1 MIYNVD
7 TAKHWVFGAKTVVH
21 YIMSQCVLPS
31 VGRLVMT
38 RGVPTRWSRVQSSV
52 WGVFCSATWDRLT
65 RYMCTPCYKQTKWG
79 EGLRLHKNVC
89 THITISADIQCM
101 KKYFCGCTWFC
112 IWSPGKSQIKMF
124 PVPSLLLPLVDFQ
137 HYCVYNYWG
146 GWVYVLLP
154 TLCRWSSSSTFS
166 PGRTHYTVGSTT
178 WLETTSLTM
187 RAGDTSRYT
196 GDRQAK
202 GVSHWVYYTI

>member
-1 MIYNVD
+1 MRIDWWVEGARKRSAYHHNPTVTFLLCNRVLCRFQDLGMIYNVD

-65 RYMCTPCYKQTKWG
+65 RYMCTPCYKRTKWG

-89 THITISADIQCM
+89 THITISTDIQCM

-146 GWVYVLLP
+146 GWV
-154 TLCRWSSSSTFS
+154 
-166 PGRTHYTVGSTT
+166 
-178 WLETTSLTM
+178 
-187 RAGDTSRYT
+187 
-196 GDRQAK
+196 
-202 GVSHWVYYTI
+202 